1 MVEIDLDAETAET
14 HRAMH
19 GADSHARVV
28 ANVERLIAGRRLLG
42 TETPLPAEVPP
53 ELRPGLPWIVPR
65 IERRVESIGELP
77 EFFERWRRRLGS
89 AVVDGPIRWPK
100 ELRGDPDPLSE
111 THPPRRA
118 DRLVAT
124 TRLTIL
130 ADGGVPV
137 SETDPMA
144 HDLVGRVGDRP
155 LRELW
160 REVVERRRE
169 FEVDTGAPVA
179 PMRA

>member
-1 MVEIDLDAETAET
+1 M
-14 HRAMH
+14 
-19 GADSHARVV
+19 
-28 ANVERLIAGRRLLG
+28 
-42 TETPLPAEVPP
+42 
-53 ELRPGLPWIVPR
+53 
-65 IERRVESIGELP
+65 ERRIESIGEQP
-77 EFFERWRRRLGS
+77 EFFERWRQRLGS
-89 AVVDGPIRWPK
+89 AVVDGPIRWPA
-100 ELRGDPDPLSE
+100 ELMGEPDPLSE
-111 THPPRRA
+111 TRPPHRA

-130 ADGGVPV
+130 ADGGIPV